1 MAKRIQY
8 LRRIGAAYLTGANSQ
23 LTFWHEDPQLNE
35 GAGWTELG
43 QYYMPFEKKARYHAH
58 LDERGIPQLNYHG
71 TIGVQYNPIA
81 IAQYGLGNYNLYRQ
95 SGDRE
100 CFSKFINVAD
110 WLVENLTPNKAGLP
124 VWNHHF
130 DWDYRTP
137 LLAPWYSGLAQ
148 GQGISV
154 LVRAHAET
162 QNSAYLDAATQALR
176 CFQETVDHGGVGY
189 VDPEGNYWIEEYI
202 VHPAPPTHILNGFM
216 WTVWGLWDYVLA
228 TGDPTV
234 RGLFDKSIKTIAAKL
249 PAFDT
254 GYWSMY
260 EQSGTRMR
268 MLASPF
274 YHALHIVQ
282 LRGLYRITGDPT
294 FDEFARRWQGYRDK
308 RLNRYRSL
316 VHKSIFKVLYY

>member
-23 LTFWHEDPQLNE
+23 LTFWHETPQVNE
-35 GAGWTELG
+35 RAGWTELG
-43 QYYMPFEKKARYHAH
+43 DYYMPFEKKAAYSAH
-58 LDERGIPQLNYHG
+58 LDKSGIPQLNYHG

-81 IAQYGLGNYNLYRQ
+81 IAQYGLGNYNLYRR
-95 SGDRE
+95 SGDCE
-100 CFSKFINVAD
+100 SFAKFINVAN
-110 WLVENLTPNKAGLP
+110 WLVENLTLNRASFP
-124 VWNHHF
+124 VWNHYF

-137 LLAPWYSGLAQ
+137 LRAPWYSGLAQ

-162 QNSAYLDAATQALR
+162 RNGAYLDAAAQALK
-176 CFQETVDHGGVGY
+176 CFDATVDRGGVGY

-216 WTVWGLWDYVLA
+216 WASWGLWDYVLA
-228 TGDPTV
+228 TGDPKV
-234 RGLFDKSIKTIAAKL
+234 RGLFDKSVETIAGKL
-249 PAFDT
+249 AGFDT

-282 LRGLYRITGDPT
+282 LQVLYRITGKPA
-294 FDEFARRWQGYRDK
+294 FDEFARRWQGYCDN

-316 VHKSIFKVLYY
+316 VHKSVFKVFYY